1 MALSQSD
8 AKILAALARL
18 GDGEAMSVQ
27 ELQAATGLSESTIRT
42 GLVRH
47 HYMGGVR
54 QSRRTRGTCPMEWR
68 ATSIGR
74 AVMRQ
79 PMYRDLM
86 AVSAQ

>member
-1 MALSQSD
+1 MALSEPD
-8 AKILAALARL
+8 ARILAALARL
-18 GDGEAMSVQ
+18 DDGAALSVP
-27 ELQAATGLSESTIRT
+27 ELCRATGLSESTIRT
-42 GLVRH
+42 GLTRH
-47 HYMGGVR
+47 HYWGSVR

-86 AVSAQ
+86 AVPV